1 MEVALRGYWCKE
13 KIGGE
18 MMSVVVAVVEEL
30 RHYYNNLSRRCGL
43 TILCYHQPV
52 VRHYEIVV

>member
-30 RHYYNNLSRRCGL
+30 PICRKGR
-43 TILCYHQPV
+43 
-52 VRHYEIVV
+52 